1 MLSVLSM
8 GITMHSLAQR
18 HPRILGMLLTLL
30 LVFFSVPCLAAAIQ
44 NSPANPEIL
53 QEITQLP
60 SQDVL
65 IPQDGGHQTPI
76 TSLTSLT
83 IFRHGS
89 WLPEKLANAEPE
101 YELVIELAS
110 TATLLHYHHGNKT
123 LSPGNDWTRSPP
135 VTRHRIAGWKDSNLQ
150 YRFISQAQA

>member
-1 MLSVLSM
+1 MLLVLSM

-30 LVFFSVPCLAAAIQ
+30 LVFFSVPSLAGATQ
-44 NSPANPEIL
+44 NPPVMPEPF
-53 QEITQLP
+53 QEITKP
-60 SQDVL
+60 ASQDVL
-65 IPQDGGHQTPI
+65 IPKNDGHQTPI
-76 TSLTSLT
+76 TTLTSLT
-83 IFRHGS
+83 ILRHGS

-110 TATLLHYHHGNKT
+110 TATLLHYHHDNET